1 MSTVKKPTASLAKK
15 ETETKVTTVKK
26 EAESATAKKVTAAKT
41 AKKPAATKST
51 AKKTTAKTTA
61 AKAVKETKKA
71 VKIAIQYADKE
82 YSSEDLE
89 RIANDVWVYDFG
101 KKASELKDVQLFV
114 KPEESKVYYIFNNET
129 TGFFII

>member
-1 MSTVKKPTASLAKK
+1 M
-15 ETETKVTTVKK
+15 
-26 EAESATAKKVTAAKT
+26 TAAKT

-51 AKKTTAKTTA
+51 AKKPAEKTTA

-82 YSSEDLE
+82 YTSEDLAK
-89 RIANDVWVYDFG
+89 IANDVWVYDFG

>member
-1 MSTVKKPTASLAKK
+1 MSTVKKPTSSLAKK

-61 AKAVKETKKA
+61 AKAVKETKKV